1 MERTNVA
8 TVFVIDPDPATG
20 AMMKDLLIGSELRCE
35 IHTTCRD
42 FLAAH
47 DVSRPGCVVLEQRIP
62 DMSGLQL
69 QRRLALSGTRQVPL
83 VFALNDA
90 TVSTA
95 VELLRGGAVHVL
107 EKPLRPL
114 ELLTAVQEAI
124 DLDRERRRAAA
135 SDEQVRDLIAALSRK
150 DREVLELMALG
161 KSIKAIAV
169 QLELSV
175 RTIEQRRQKL
185 MAKLQLRSAL
195 ELMRFSIFTRQNFR
209 SVAADGPAGAV
220 RPSANGHAHVY
231 TDSAQCLRSPQLA
244 R

>member
-1 MERTNVA
+1 MERNNVA

-20 AMMKDLLIGSELRCE
+20 ALMKDLLIGSELRCD
-35 IHTTCRD
+35 IHATCRD
-42 FLAAH
+42 FLAAY

-69 QRRLALSGTRQVPL
+69 QRRLALNGTRQLPL
-83 VFALNDA
+83 VFVLSDA

-114 ELLTAVQEAI
+114 ELLTAIQEA
-124 DLDRERRRAAA
+124 LDRERRRAAA
-135 SDEQVRDLIAALSRK
+135 RDEQVRDRIAVLSRK
-150 DREVLELMALG
+150 DREVLELIALG

-169 QLELSV
+169 RLELSV
-175 RTIEQRRQKL
+175 RTVEQRRQKL
-185 MAKLQLRSAL
+185 MAKLQLQSAL
-195 ELMRFSIFTRQNFR
+195 ELMRFSVFAREAFR
-209 SVAADGPAGAV
+209 SAAADGPAGAA
-220 RPSANGHAHVY
+220 RPSANGHAPAFS
-231 TDSAQCLRSPQLA
+231 DSAQRLRSPQPV

>member
-1 MERTNVA
+1 MERTSGA
-8 TVFVIDPDPATG
+8 TVSVIDPDPATG

-35 IHTTCRD
+35 THTTCRD

-69 QRRLALSGTRQVPL
+69 QRRLALNGSRQLPL
-83 VFALNDA
+83 VFVLDGA

-114 ELLTAVQEAI
+114 ELLTATQEALDI
-124 DLDRERRRAAA
+124 DRERRRAAA
-135 SDEQVRDLIAALSRK
+135 GDEEVRNLIAALSRK
-150 DREVLELMALG
+150 EREVLQLIALG

-185 MAKLQLRSAL
+185 MAKLQLQSAL
-195 ELMRFSIFTRQNFR
+195 ELMRFSILARRAFR
-209 SVAADGPAGAV
+209 LTVANGPAGAV
-220 RPSANGHAHVY
+220 RPSANGHAPLY
-231 TDSAQCLRSPQLA
+231 TDSRSA
-244 R
+244 